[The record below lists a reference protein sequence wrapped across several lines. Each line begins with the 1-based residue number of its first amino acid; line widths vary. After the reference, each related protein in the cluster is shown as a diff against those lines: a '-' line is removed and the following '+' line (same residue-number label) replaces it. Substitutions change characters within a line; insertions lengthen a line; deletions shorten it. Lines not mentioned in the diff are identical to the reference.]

1 MLNLPISGREGLI
14 FDSCCLLNFNAA
26 ERIESVLKATGF
38 PCFTS
43 FEVSQE
49 IPNFSWNTLADAS
62 LLSVIELDAN
72 SDEES
77 NLYIQ
82 LLIEGISDGEASCAA
97 LAAMRNWGLVT
108 DDKSA
113 IRLCKRCIPEVPIL
127 TTPDLLKRWVE
138 RQDVSAIEMAE
149 VIEAIRMKGHYAIP
163 SEHHLR
169 SWWKISE

>member
-1 MLNLPISGREGLI
+1 MLNSPISTREGLI
-14 FDSCCLLNFNAA
+14 FDSCCLINFNAA
-26 ERIESVLKATGF
+26 ERTEAVLTATCL
-38 PCFTS
+38 PCFAS

-49 IPNFSWNTLADAS
+49 IPTFSWNTLADAS
-62 LLSVIELDAN
+62 LLSVVELDAN

-97 LAAMRNWGLVT
+97 LAALRNWALVT

-113 IRLCKRCIPEVPIL
+113 IRLCKRYIPDVPVL
-127 TTPDLLKRWVE
+127 TTPDLLKHWVE
-138 RQDVSAIEMAE
+138 RENVSAIEMAE
-149 VIEAIRMKGHYAIP
+149 VIEAIRMKGRYAIP

-169 SWWKISE
+169 SWWGG